1 MLSATKTLRENK
13 LNALICFFIFSYK
26 NRIILKSL
34 HYMSIFVSLKYGE
47 FKNSPSVMPKL
58 CATKKT
64 VDNLTSFVLPFSIV
78 WIVVLSKQVSFINL
92 YCVLFF
98 SNNKSFVLFATA
110 SAKFIHHTKFN
121 HIYQPNSRWKHRNI
135 QRF

>member
-1 MLSATKTLRENK
+1 MSM
-13 LNALICFFIFSYK
+13 FI
-26 NRIILKSL
+26 
-34 HYMSIFVSLKYGE
+34 SLKYGE

-98 SNNKSFVLFATA
+98 QITNLLFFLPPLLLNSYTTPNLIASTNQIVDGNTEIFSNFDK
-110 SAKFIHHTKFN
+110 
-121 HIYQPNSRWKHRNI
+121 
-135 QRF
+135 